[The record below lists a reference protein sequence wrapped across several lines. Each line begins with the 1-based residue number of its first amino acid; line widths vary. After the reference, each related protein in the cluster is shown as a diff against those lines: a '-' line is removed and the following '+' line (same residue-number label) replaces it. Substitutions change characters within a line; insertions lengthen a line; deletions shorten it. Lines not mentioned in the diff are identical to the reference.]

1 MVLETNQGKHCYP
14 SSRREV
20 CTKRERER
28 VRTYV
33 ASGRESR
40 DKSMRLRV
48 ADDHLSDGDGVKKF
62 NPSTHANAPL
72 VTVNYYPDTSSLLI
86 ATRESLLTNSITF

>member
-1 MVLETNQGKHCYP
+1 
-14 SSRREV
+14 
-20 CTKRERER
+20 
-28 VRTYV
+28 
-33 ASGRESR
+33 
-40 DKSMRLRV
+40 MRLRV